1 MTQIKDKGPLTDCGY
16 YAPPPSLRKLHSPS
30 PALFLLPNE

>member
-16 YAPPPSLRKLHSPS
+16 YAALSKLHGPSL
-30 PALFLLPNE
+30 ALVLLPNE